1 MRRSGVPA
9 SVPLRS
15 DDRAIAAGSGAHD
28 SGGIRQSV
36 SGDRRRP
43 LRPGVA
49 WLDGVVRA
57 SGSADG
63 SAGSLSGGR
72 QRASGARRA
81 DGGAVGPTSGGER
94 DDGPGFDRP
103 VDPGGYAWWYVDAL
117 SDDGRHALTIIA
129 FIGSVFSPYY
139 AWSGRRDPLDHCA
152 VNVALYG
159 PNGKRWAMTERGRGR
174 VTREARALAIGTSA
188 LSWDGAGLTIDIDE
202 VAAPLPRR
210 IRGVVRIE
218 PGGVNNERF
227 ALDAAGRHIW
237 RPIAPAARVSVAL
250 SAPDLRWGGDGYL
263 DMNAGAEPLEAAF
276 SDWTWSRAPL
286 SKGSAILYDARRRVD
301 GRRVLA
307 LRFDKSGRC
316 ERMEPPPVARLPA
329 TGWRVVRQTRADDG
343 EALVLRGFED
353 APFYARSLVSARLF
367 GERVAAVHES
377 LSLDRFANPLVRLML
392 PFRMPRRP

>member
-159 PNGKRWAMTERGRGR
+159 PNGKRWAMTERRR
-174 VTREARALAIGTSA
+174 AAVTRDADALRIGPSA
-188 LSWDGAGLTIDIDE
+188 VAWDGSRLTVEIDE
-202 VAAPLPRR
+202 RCAPLPRR
-210 IRGVVRIE
+210 VRGRVVLE
-218 PGGVNNERF
+218 PEAWNERSF
-227 ALDAAGRHIW
+227 PLSARNNHVW
-237 RPIAPAARVSVAL
+237 RPIAPFARVRVKFSEPDVAW
-250 SAPDLRWGGDGYL
+250 SGAAYL
-263 DMNAGAEPLEAAF
+263 DFNQGDAPLERDF
-276 SDWTWSRAPL
+276 RRWTWSRARLADGAAIFYEAERRDQPPL
-286 SKGSAILYDARRRVD
+286 EMS
-301 GRRVLA
+301 
-307 LRFDKSGRC
+307 LRFGRDGAVR
-316 ERMEPPPVARLPA
+316 EASAPPKAQLP
-329 TGWRVVRQTRADDG
+329 TTLWRVQRETRSEAD
-343 EALVLRGFED
+343 AKVTATFED
-353 APFYARSLVSARLF
+353 SPFYARSAVAHRLD
-367 GERVAAVHES
+367 GEDAISMHES
-377 LSLDRFANPLVRLML
+377 LDLDRFSNGVVRAML
-392 PFRMPRRP
+392 PFRMPRW